1 MSVPASRDYPYR
13 QVAAGIAA
21 KIQAGYLK
29 PGEKLPSIRDL
40 AIEYRTTTATVQ
52 KAIRQLTDD
61 GFAET
66 QPGIGVYV
74 PNRIPDVSAEP
85 VTDLRE
91 EVTELRATVTNL
103 AERLHRLEQAAGESS

>member
-13 QVAAGIAA
+13 QVAARIVAE
-21 KIQAGYLK
+21 IQAGNLK
-29 PGEKLPSIRDL
+29 PGARLPSIRDL
-40 AIEYRTTTATVQ
+40 AVEYGTTTATVQ

-66 QPGIGVYV
+66 SPGIGVYV
-74 PNRIPDVSAEP
+74 ASHVPDVSPEP

-91 EVTELRATVTNL
+91 EVAELRVTVTDL
-103 AERLHRLEQAAGESS
+103 AERLSRLEQAAKEPS